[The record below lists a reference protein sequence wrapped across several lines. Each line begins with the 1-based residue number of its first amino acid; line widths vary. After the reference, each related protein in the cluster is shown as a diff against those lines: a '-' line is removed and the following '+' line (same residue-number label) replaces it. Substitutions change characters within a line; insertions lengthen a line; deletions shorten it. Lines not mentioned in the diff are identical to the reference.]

1 MSQSG
6 DEARRRPRP
15 RCESPVLTCRGEAV
29 WCGGAGRITFQGCS
43 ESCAEEASPSP
54 VYGARLLSGFG
65 VYSPIEGSNPSAS
78 ASESDEGP
86 AGRDEVAPAGPSSLS
101 LNGYGGFEEEA
112 RRPRAKRARVAPTE
126 SLRPFRQ
133 LNNSPGPPQERSER
147 TSRRRR
153 PSARSDSSAARP
165 GATAP
170 HPSVSHLS
178 QRATRPR
185 RGR

>member
-6 DEARRRPRP
+6 DEARRRPKP

-78 ASESDEGP
+78 ASECEGP
-86 AGRDEVAPAGPSSLS
+86 LPRISDEVALGRGPSHSLMKAR
-101 LNGYGGFEEEA
+101 GIWEESG
-112 RRPRAKRARVAPTE
+112 RPRAKRARARTTAPSASGNETE
-126 SLRPFRQ
+126 GRHTSAAPPANSQNLIVTGLRLFQ
-133 LNNSPGPPQERSER
+133 V
-147 TSRRRR
+147 R
-153 PSARSDSSAARP
+153 PSSW
-165 GATAP
+165 
-170 HPSVSHLS
+170 
-178 QRATRPR
+178 
-185 RGR
+185 